1 MDAVQRGDREG
12 WLDNFTPDAVVEDP
26 VGTSPLDPTGEGH
39 HGRDAIGRFWDT
51 TIATMEGI
59 AFEIHDSFACGDE
72 VVNVGSIHLTFAGG
86 ARGRTDGVFHY
97 VVDGTG
103 RVRSLRAFW
112 ELDRT
117 MATIQQPDDAP

>member
-26 VGTSPLDPTGEGH
+26 VGVSPLDPTGEGH
-39 HGRDAIGRFWDT
+39 RGRDAIGRFWDA
-51 TIATMEGI
+51 TIAAMEGI
-59 AFEIHDSFACGDE
+59 AFEVHDSFACGDE
-72 VVNVGSIHLTFAGG
+72 VVNVASIHLTFPGG

-97 VVDGTG
+97 AVDGAG

-112 ELDRT
+112 ELDR
-117 MATIQQPDDAP
+117 MLATIQQPDATT